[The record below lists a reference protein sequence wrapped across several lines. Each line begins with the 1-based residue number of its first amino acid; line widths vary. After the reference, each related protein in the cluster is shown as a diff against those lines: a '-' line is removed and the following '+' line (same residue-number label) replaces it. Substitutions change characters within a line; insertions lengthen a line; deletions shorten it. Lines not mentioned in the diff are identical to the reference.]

1 MTTIEIKKGEIYEYR
16 GNRGSWGDLPSV
28 VGTLGMITVA
38 ESYEI
43 KCSCIGNGNGFVD
56 TMVRDGTFVKV
67 AEADGTPVE
76 PVKEPGAPE
85 DWVEKERVRLGLDD
99 LPEVLKDE
107 NGFTELLR
115 IDTWEDWVGFSLGDG
130 YPAHITGGQLGKG
143 DLDKVIIA
151 LLYVR
156 DHLKKAGYDF

>member
-1 MTTIEIKKGEIYEYR
+1 MNIGEIYRYTGPEQAWA
-16 GNRGSWGDLPSV
+16 GMPDKP
-28 VGTLGMITVA
+28 GTLLVANSPNTFPQLEISIMECMIT
-38 ESYEI
+38 
-43 KCSCIGNGNGFVD
+43 
-56 TMVRDGTFVKV
+56 DGTFVKV

-115 IDTWEDWVGFSLGDG
+115 IDTWEDWVGFALGDG

>member
-16 GNRGSWGDLPSV
+16 GTFGPWSDLPDV
-28 VGTLGMITVA
+28 VGTLGMSTVA

-43 KCSCIGNGNGFVD
+43 KCSCIGNDNGFTD

-67 AEADGTPVE
+67 AEADGTPV
-76 PVKEPGAPE
+76 KEPEAPE
-85 DWVEKERVRLGLDD
+85 DWVEKERVRLGIDD
-99 LPEVLKDE
+99 LPRVTEESYLRLLKM
-107 NGFTELLR
+107 
-115 IDTWEDWVGFSLGDG
+115 DTWEDYIAIDIVTVPRE
-130 YPAHITGGQLGKG
+130 YPIHLVGGQLGEG